1 MPTLNHSSS
10 VDVIVPSNNKF
21 TYRGLAGDD
30 IYIIS
35 KAVNSDAKITIVD
48 TEGSNKIQLVD
59 GLVIA
64 SSKFAANAVL
74 LTLSNGATI
83 TINGAS
89 KFTFEISGNAT
100 TGTVGLNKSFAEFA
114 SIMGVGSLPSSG
126 TKSGSDNLTVSGSSI
141 VQEGL
146 PKFTW
151 EVSVEGQPDYNV
163 IDVSATGDKTVSG
176 TNDDDDFRYE
186 VTKTGISSEGP
197 YSIIIDNFDKDND
210 KITFIITDG
219 SSSLTTQEFD
229 SLTGVEVTSDGLSGT
244 QIFFAPDSSNQSGYL
259 NLSGVEESFD
269 DTWTVNT
276 YSVEITPLAD
286 LFVDTISY
294 HPITEGE
301 FVTVT
306 ITSDKKV
313 LKDTIIEVYNGN
325 SDDWSLSEPYNS
337 EKQEDGSYASTVQ
350 VIMKAGTQEVS
361 FQVLAKSDE
370 IAEVTQKMNIK
381 MYTLDESFTWDL
393 PGDTSSTNIS
403 FKIFDQSSSSASPS
417 YTLTKSDSSVNEGD
431 EITFTIT
438 ASSAVT
444 IDTQFSWSVEPSDN
458 SGTVDKA
465 TSADIDI
472 ESGTATIS
480 SGATSTTFSVKV
492 LNDSDDE
499 NIEGIKVSVLDSNAN
514 AIGSETILI
523 NNVSNTSG
531 DDEIKGTSSDD
542 DLTLTDG
549 DDLFTITEGRDKID
563 GGSGIDT
570 LVVSSEDFSNAFIT
584 YSNDVKGYRTGIVG
598 QDFVYVKIG
607 NDSGKFTTA
616 INFEKIQTPDGIWDI
631 ADFDFSGYNL
641 FGTRDDISDI
651 DLSNNSSKEINL
663 KDILWN
669 YTHPSLASVSY
680 SFTSDNDKLSDQ
692 ITLIDG
698 ILNVTSGT
706 VGEKYT
712 SNITVTAKLVD
723 GKININESNE
733 NSSISKTFTVS
744 MTDDD
749 FIEGQT
755 GTSSDDNITLTSG
768 DDTYEYTK
776 GTDKIDG
783 GAGSDTFVANSEDVT
798 IVRAVDVR
806 GEDAYTGVEGKEFL
820 YVIPKSGSGY
830 TIATN
835 FEKIQYDGE
844 TSTLDNFNSYSYF
857 DVRSWRN
864 DTEGIK
870 ISDQSIENNESKTI
884 DLDKNFFT
892 INKNASLSYSIK
904 FSNDKVSDQILI
916 SGSNLSIQGG
926 VGGDKY
932 EVQVTVRATQTF
944 SNGITLNNE
953 EATYE
958 EDAFTITLSDDDYV
972 AVDASSNTTPSQ
984 TDSTTITVT
993 EDIPGGVLLD
1003 LTSLNID
1010 PGTVELI
1017 SWAWGSPLTVYSVEG
1032 FSENYIYIDEKVL
1045 KLKDG
1050 AWFDVDRSEF
1060 RSIDLSYYNNVTD
1073 GQFQIT
1079 FKYKTDGVSKEH
1091 TVTISDFIDTPYGH
1105 GLNSDGN
1112 FLTYTQDGYELPST
1126 DKLKSLDSGS
1136 YWVNTKSNNSEIT
1149 EIFYSFVPKDSKYID
1164 EAADLDSYYQ
1174 STDSRDT
1181 IYDPT
1186 PEFKSAVY
1194 EILEMT
1200 SSMFNIEFT
1209 ELTGSDVDKAN
1220 IRFVLWDSPATDNAG
1235 YATNPAVGASFVF
1248 ISKNDSSFTKASFSY
1263 GVIIHELGH
1272 ALGIDHP
1279 FDSFNFDNIS
1289 STYNST
1295 LYSVMAYADIYDTL
1309 DYYDTNAYDDTGFP
1323 LKSRVT
1329 NKLVSYTEWKMLDI
1343 SVLGLK
1349 YGFRSEYNNGDNV
1362 YTFEGNDAVTTI
1374 HDMGGY
1380 DTLDL
1385 SSWSND
1391 NDSWPALIDLNGGAV
1406 FQVDAFQLRWGDE
1419 ISTGQVITTSSETKI
1434 EKFLGSSG
1442 NDKVWLG
1449 ETSDTILTYSGDD
1462 DIWLVGLYR
1471 FAETIKVDAGSGD
1484 DDVLVYIDND
1494 EVSSLLDI
1502 DGGSGYDWLRIWN
1515 EEDEIDLTIYMEHFD
1530 NFETYWFFSSSV
1542 QTIIIDEADFI
1553 EVSGGKLGIYAGAE
1567 DTVILPEGA
1576 VEDTTIV
1583 DENYDYYVLNDVT
1596 IAIYDEILIG

>member
-1 MPTLNHSSS
+1 MPTLNHSSRT
-10 VDVIVPSNNKF
+10 DVIVPSNNKF

-35 KAVNSDAKITIVD
+35 EAVNSNAKITIVD
-48 TEGSNKIQLVD
+48 TSGSNKIQLID

-64 SSKFAANAVL
+64 SSKFAADAVL

-100 TGTVGLNKSFAEFA
+100 TGTVGVNKSLAEFA
-114 SIMGVGSLPSSG
+114 SIMGVATLP
-126 TKSGSDNLTVSGSSI
+126 TSGSS
-141 VQEGL
+141 
-146 PKFTW
+146 
-151 EVSVEGQPDYNV
+151 
-163 IDVSATGDKTVSG
+163 
-176 TNDDDDFRYE
+176 
-186 VTKTGISSEGP
+186 
-197 YSIIIDNFDKDND
+197 
-210 KITFIITDG
+210 DG
-219 SSSLTTQEFD
+219 SSDVS
-229 SLTGVEVTSDGLSGT
+229 
-244 QIFFAPDSSNQSGYL
+244 ISN
-259 NLSGVEESFD
+259 NR
-269 DTWTVNT
+269 
-276 YSVEITPLAD
+276 
-286 LFVDTISY
+286 
-294 HPITEGE
+294 
-301 FVTVT
+301 
-306 ITSDKKV
+306 
-313 LKDTIIEVYNGN
+313 
-325 SDDWSLSEPYNS
+325 
-337 EKQEDGSYASTVQ
+337 
-350 VIMKAGTQEVS
+350 VS
-361 FQVLAKSDE
+361 
-370 IAEVTQKMNIK
+370 
-381 MYTLDESFTWDL
+381 
-393 PGDTSSTNIS
+393 SST
-403 FKIFDQSSSSASPS
+403 SPS
-417 YTLTKSDSSVNEGD
+417 YTITKSDSSVGEGD

-444 IDTQFSWSVEPSDN
+444 TDTQFSWSVIGDTIGATVEKASNSDIETL
-458 SGTVDKA
+458 SGTV
-465 TSADIDI
+465 
-472 ESGTATIS
+472 TIS
-480 SGATSTTFSVKV
+480 SGATSATFTVKA

-499 NIEGIKVSVLDSNAN
+499 NIEGIKVNVFDSNAN

-542 DLTLTDG
+542 DLTLTDR

-570 LVVSSEDFSNAFIT
+570 LVISSEDFSNAFIT
-584 YSNDVKGYRTGIVG
+584 YSNDIKGYRTGIVG

-607 NDSGKFTTA
+607 NDSGKYTTA

-631 ADFDFSGYNL
+631 ADFGFSGYNL

-712 SNITVTAKLVD
+712 ANITVTAKLVD

-820 YVIPKSGSGY
+820 YVIPKTGSGY

-844 TSTLDNFNSYSYF
+844 ISTLDNFNSYSYV
-857 DVRSWRN
+857 DVSSWRN

-870 ISDQSIENNESKTI
+870 ILNQNVENNESKTI

-892 INKNASLSYSIK
+892 INKNASLSYSIE

-944 SNGITLNNE
+944 SNGVTLSDE
-953 EATYE
+953 FTYE
-958 EDAFTITLSDDDYV
+958 EDTFTITLSDDDYI

-984 TDSTTITVT
+984 TDNTTITVT

-1010 PGTVELI
+1010 PGTVKLT
-1017 SWAWGSPLTVYSVEG
+1017 SWAWGSPLITYNVEG
-1032 FSENYIYIDEKVL
+1032 FSENLIYIDEKVL

-1050 AWFDVDRSEF
+1050 AWFDVDRSLIKNINTTF
-1060 RSIDLSYYNNVTD
+1060 GNVTD

-1079 FKYKTDGVSKEH
+1079 FNYKTGGVGKEH
-1091 TVTISDFIDTPYGH
+1091 TVTIADFVDTPYGH
-1105 GLNSDGN
+1105 GLYSDGN
-1112 FLTYTQDGYELPST
+1112 FLRYTEDGYELPST
-1126 DKLKSLDSGS
+1126 DRLKSLDAGS
-1136 YWVNTKSNNSEIT
+1136 YFINTKSNNSEIT

-1164 EAADLDSYYQ
+1164 EATNLDKYYQ

-1220 IRFVLWDSPATDNAG
+1220 IRFVLWDSSTTPLAG
-1235 YATNPAVGASFVF
+1235 YTTNPNHGASFIF
-1248 ISKNDSSFTKASFSY
+1248 ITSTRSTDDPTKFNIDSDGY
-1263 GVIIHELGH
+1263 GTIIHELGH

-1279 FDSFNFDNIS
+1279 FDSFYFDNIS
-1289 STYNST
+1289 SSYNSS
-1295 LYSVMAYADIYDTL
+1295 LYTVMAYSDVYNTIE
-1309 DYYDTNAYDDTGFP
+1309 TNPYTDDEGYA
-1323 LKSRVT
+1323 KVSRITNEVT
-1329 NKLVSYTEWKMLDI
+1329 TYSKWGMLDI

-1349 YGFRSEYNNGDNV
+1349 YGFRSNYNNGDNV
-1362 YTFEGNDAVTTI
+1362 YTFEGNDVLTSI

-1391 NDSWPALIDLNGGAV
+1391 NDSSPSVIDLDGGAV
-1406 FQVDAFQLRWGDE
+1406 FQVNTFQLRWGGDGT
-1419 ISTGQVITTSSETKI
+1419 STGQVITTSLETKI

-1449 ETSDTILTYSGDD
+1449 ETSDTILTYGGDD
-1462 DIWLVGLYR
+1462 DIWFVGLYR
-1471 FAETIKVDAGSGD
+1471 FPETIRVDAGSGD
-1484 DDVLVYIDND
+1484 DDVLVYINND

-1530 NFETYWFFSSSV
+1530 NFETYWFFSSSA
-1542 QTIIIDEADFI
+1542 QTITIDEADFI
-1553 EVSGGKLGIYAGAE
+1553 EVSGGNLGIYGGAE

-1576 VEDTTIV
+1576 VEDTTIS
-1583 DENYDYYVLNDVT
+1583 DDYYDYYVLNDIT
-1596 IAIYDEILIG
+1596 IAIHDEILIG